1 MGRTAVVMLA
11 AATAALG
18 ACEAGSLVPDAGGG
32 RRHRRVDGRYGLPL
46 LPRGPEAE

>member
-11 AATAALG
+11 AATAVLG

-32 RRHRRVDGRYGLPL
+32 GTGGGRGLDRIGAIL
-46 LPRGPEAE
+46 FA

>member
-1 MGRTAVVMLA
+1 MGRTVVVMLA

-32 RRHRRVDGRYGLPL
+32 AGTGGPGSTVCLSGSLDRGR
-46 LPRGPEAE
+46 

>member
-1 MGRTAVVMLA
+1 MGRTVVVMLA

-32 RRHRRVDGRYGLPL
+32 PARAARAGTSLGLSCP
-46 LPRGPEAE
+46 